1 MYIYTYVHIW
11 YTYIYDIH
19 IFTYD
24 IHIFTYVYI
33 YLHTFTYIYIYSH
46 IFTYIYIYLL
56 IFTYIYIYLHIFT
69 YIYIYYIYTYTYEYV
84 YIYIYIYIHTCTFF
98 KKHIL
103 SCLRSSKGNKRDE
116 TAISRCE
123 VRSPQWGQKI
133 LVWWLVHKVCAMSS
147 ERCQDETPEFFAE
160 KNDPIFPEQNNL
172 WSWHLKDFFVFF

>member
-1 MYIYTYVHIW
+1 MIYV
-11 YTYIYDIH
+11 YTYIH
-19 IFTYD
+19 
-24 IHIFTYVYI
+24 
-33 YLHTFTYIYIYSH
+33 
-46 IFTYIYIYLL
+46 

-69 YIYIYYIYTYTYEYV
+69 YIYIYLHIFTYIYTYIYIYIHIFTYTYEYV
-84 YIYIYIYIHTCTFF
+84 YIYIYTHVHSL

-147 ERCQDETPEFFAE
+147 ERCQDETWIFCWKKWPHFFRA
-160 KNDPIFPEQNNL
+160 KQFVNL
-172 WSWHLKDFFVFF
+172 GIEGFFCFFVLRWI